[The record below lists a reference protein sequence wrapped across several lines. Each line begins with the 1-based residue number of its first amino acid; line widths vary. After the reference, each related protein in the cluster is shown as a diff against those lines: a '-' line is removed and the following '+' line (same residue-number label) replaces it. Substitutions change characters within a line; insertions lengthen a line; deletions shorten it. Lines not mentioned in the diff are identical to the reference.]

1 MKKHLLTLATVLFAA
16 GALFT
21 SCANNPE
28 EPQIQPD
35 GTQIS
40 TRAYTQDWEFISSGF
55 ELAKDDVPAYQP
67 TYTGN

>member
-1 MKKHLLTLATVLFAA
+1 MKKQLLTLATVLFAA

-21 SCANNPE
+21 SCANDPE

-40 TRAYTQDWEFISSGF
+40 TRAYGDKSPKTMDTSS
-55 ELAKDDVPAYQP
+55 LTKTHRARSRIRAD
-67 TYTGN
+67 